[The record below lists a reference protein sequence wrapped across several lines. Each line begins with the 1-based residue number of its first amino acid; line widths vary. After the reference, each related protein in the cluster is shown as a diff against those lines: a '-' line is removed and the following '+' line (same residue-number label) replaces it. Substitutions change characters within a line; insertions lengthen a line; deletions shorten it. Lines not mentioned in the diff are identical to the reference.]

1 MGNASKHVVFS
12 IAIFRSR
19 GGNYLNLLSFSMYWL
34 FIVMIF
40 VLDGFW
46 KCDIPKS
53 SWISWLLIFF
63 NTKMIIRDLDDWSLP
78 TVERNDVAEM
88 GVPPVIIHL

>member
-1 MGNASKHVVFS
+1 MRYPQV
-12 IAIFRSR
+12 I
-19 GGNYLNLLSFSMYWL
+19 M
-34 FIVMIF
+34 
-40 VLDGFW
+40 
-46 KCDIPKS
+46 DIMAFN
-53 SWISWLLIFF
+53 IF